1 MMTGKGVL
9 RLALVVSIG
18 AALMGCSGNKKKS
31 DMAMQEASELRER
44 NATLDQANRDKDA
57 RIAELETKLANAV
70 AAQQQQPTWGGGEP
84 TTGFPPSREW
94 SGNTGG
100 SDFVEN
106 EQGNMVATIAGNVLF
121 DSGSATLKS
130 SSKKQL
136 DRIVRELKGNYK
148 GLPVQVEGHTDSDPI
163 SKSKKRWGTNE
174 ALSQARADAVKNYL
188 ASQGVSSSRIDA
200 VGFGSSK
207 PKSTKAASRR
217 VEIVVM
223 TRG

>member
-57 RIAELETKLANAV
+57 RIAELETKLANCV
-70 AAQQQQPTWGGGEP
+70 TTQQQPAWGGGQP
-84 TTGFPPSREW
+84 ATGFPPANEW
-94 SGNTGG
+94 QPGNDGG
-100 SDFVEN
+100 AGFVRN
-106 EQGNMVATIAGNVLF
+106 DDGNMVATIAGNVLF

-130 SSKKQL
+130 GAKKQL

-163 SKSKKRWGTNE
+163 RKSKGKWGTNE
-174 ALSQARADAVKNYL
+174 ALSQARADAVKTYL

-200 VGFGSSK
+200 VGYGSSK